1 MSRVLELSDE
11 EYARL
16 EQAAREHGST
26 IAELVHRW
34 ISSMAAAPS
43 EQSIV
48 EAQKRWAV
56 LSASVEQPTQDEL
69 RAHPLLRASGI
80 FQSGDPDLAARHD
93 DIIAEEALD
102 SHTDE

>member
-34 ISSMAAAPS
+34 ISGMAAAPS

-48 EAQKRWAV
+48 EAQKRWAMLNSFV
-56 LSASVEQPTQDEL
+56 AQPTQDEL

-80 FQSGDPDLAARHD
+80 FQSSDPDLAARHD

-102 SHTDE
+102 SHADE